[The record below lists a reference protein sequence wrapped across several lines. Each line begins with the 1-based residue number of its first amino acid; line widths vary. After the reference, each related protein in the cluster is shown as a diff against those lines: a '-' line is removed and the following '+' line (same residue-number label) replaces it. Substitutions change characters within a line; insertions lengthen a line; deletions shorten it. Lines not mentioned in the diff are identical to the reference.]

1 MTIQE
6 MEPRIIAFGLKIL
19 EARLYRQGRVHWI
32 ICADSDKELTNLV
45 VYAED
50 GKAFLLPNYR
60 LPNNVSEIK
69 LERSQ
74 IGPDQWNIFIDGRNP
89 FRDERFDIV
98 RKEN

>member
-6 MEPRIIAFGLKIL
+6 MEPKIIAFGLKIL

-32 ICADSDKELTNLV
+32 ICADSDKPLTNLV
-45 VYAED
+45 IYAED

-60 LPNNVSEIK
+60 LPENVSEIK
-69 LERSQ
+69 LERPQ
-74 IGPDQWNIFIDGRNP
+74 TGPAQWNIFVDGRNP

>member
-6 MEPRIIAFGLKIL
+6 IEPKIIAFGLKIL
-19 EARLYRQGRVHWI
+19 EARLYRQCRVHWI
-32 ICADSDKELTNLV
+32 ICADSDKPLTNLV
-45 VYAED
+45 IYAED

-60 LPNNVSEIK
+60 LPENVSEIK
-69 LERSQ
+69 LERPQ
-74 IGPDQWNIFIDGRNP
+74 TGPDQWNIFIDGRNP

>member
-6 MEPRIIAFGLKIL
+6 MEPKIIAFGLKIL
-19 EARLYRQGRVHWI
+19 EARLSRQGRVHWI
-32 ICADSDKELTNLV
+32 ICADSDKPLTNLV
-45 VYAED
+45 IYAED

-60 LPNNVSEIK
+60 LPENVSEIK
-69 LERSQ
+69 LERPQ
-74 IGPDQWNIFIDGRNP
+74 TGPDQWNIFVDGRNP